1 MALGTLSRE
10 GSADP
15 GPGGQARSP
24 PGTPKKAGKLVGVR
38 VQMLDD
44 SVTLFQ
50 VQVGTNHQLTIVCI
64 ATFLLSLVFGN
75 SLTLFEYEDIR
86 HKNLTRRY
94 GFIWTSL
101 QIPSVCS
108 VFTCWPPNIPI
119 AVALCSWWRVSAVCR
134 GPETTVTTPG
144 QGDAGRN
151 KPS

>member
-50 VQVGTNHQLTIVCI
+50 VQVGSNHQLTIVCI
-64 ATFLLSLVFGN
+64 ATFLLSLIFGN
-75 SLTLFEYEDIR
+75 SLTIFEYEDIR
-86 HKNLTRRY
+86 HNLTRRH
-94 GFIWTSL
+94 GFI
-101 QIPSVCS
+101 
-108 VFTCWPPNIPI
+108 
-119 AVALCSWWRVSAVCR
+119 
-134 GPETTVTTPG
+134 
-144 QGDAGRN
+144 
-151 KPS
+151 

>member
-50 VQVGTNHQLTIVCI
+50 VQVGTNNQPPTNCRMHHNISFVI
-64 ATFLLSLVFGN
+64 DFWK
-75 SLTLFEYEDIR
+75 LF
-86 HKNLTRRY
+86 N
-94 GFIWTSL
+94 FI
-101 QIPSVCS
+101 
-108 VFTCWPPNIPI
+108 
-119 AVALCSWWRVSAVCR
+119 
-134 GPETTVTTPG
+134 
-144 QGDAGRN
+144 
-151 KPS
+151 